1 MRRPRSS
8 IWGWG
13 ESVKTKGDVARKV
26 GREAREVR
34 AQLGS
39 AEFAARC
46 HLTEDEMAMLDKLCT
61 CPPRNAAAAL
71 AALKLKIEYAYGK
84 PVQQVEHSGDV
95 TITVS
100 DPYAVPEN
108 EA

>member
-1 MRRPRSS
+1 MPQSSGGKGAKRHRR
-8 IWGWG
+8 G
-13 ESVKTKGDVARKV
+13 TVARTV
-26 GREAREVR
+26 AAEASYVR

-46 HLTEDEMAMLDKLCT
+46 HLTEDEMVMLDKLCT

-71 AALKLKIEYAYGK
+71 AALRLKIEYAYGK